1 MVKKPLLFEQQGNSR
16 DGISRLNGTALGEW
30 NPSVVIPAE
39 STLWPFVGFHPSLTW
54 HGGVRVT
61 IVTLV
66 TSCDAS
72 RAPQSK
78 RQRAKDLGHLIVQK
92 LQKQTSFTR
101 CTERESRSFGG
112 SGAEGVATDSKP
124 GVVALE
130 SACSRFR
137 VALESACSP
146 SAK

>member
-54 HGGVRVT
+54 HGEVRVT

-66 TSCDAS
+66 TSCDSCDWRFESSAVEAPARKRS
-72 RAPQSK
+72 RSPY
-78 RQRAKDLGHLIVQK
+78 RAEIVEANQLHKMHRAREQK
-92 LQKQTSFTR
+92 LRREWRRRCRYRQQAWRCSVRISLFT
-101 CTERESRSFGG
+101 
-112 SGAEGVATDSKP
+112 
-124 GVVALE
+124 
-130 SACSRFR
+130 FR
-137 VALESACSP
+137 
-146 SAK
+146 